1 MKDSSLNG
9 LDRFFARSRSFNFK
23 KDETILRPGDPIPG
37 VFFLKR
43 GFVRL
48 YTVSLRGEELTL
60 LIFKSGDIFPI
71 SWSVGGVSPQG
82 ENRYFL
88 EALTSCE
95 LKRVNRRD
103 FLNFIKSNP
112 EALFELTSRLSMR
125 LSGLLIRAESFVFGD
140 AKSRVASIL
149 LLCAERFGR
158 KTDSEIEIE
167 VPLTQSDIASFIG
180 VTRETASIEIKKFE
194 NKGFIGYHGRLL
206 LIRDKKGLRRQA
218 LS

>member
-1 MKDSSLNG
+1 MKDTSLNG
-9 LDRFFARSRSFNFK
+9 LDRFFAKSRSFIFK
-23 KDETILRPGDPIPG
+23 KDESILRPGDPIPG

-48 YTVSLRGEELTL
+48 YTVSLSGEELTL

-71 SWSVGGVSPQG
+71 AWSVSGDLQQG
-82 ENRYFL
+82 LDRYFL

-95 LKRVNRRD
+95 LKRANRRD
-103 FLNFIKSNP
+103 FLIFIKSNP
-112 EALFELTSRLSMR
+112 EALFELTSRLSTR
-125 LSGLLIRAESFVFGD
+125 LNGLLTRAESFVFGD
-140 AKSRVASIL
+140 AKGRVASIL

-167 VPLTQSDIASFIG
+167 VPLTQSDIASLIG
-180 VTRETASIEIKKFE
+180 VARETASIEIKKFE

-206 LIRDKKGLRRQA
+206 VIRDKKGLKRQA
-218 LS
+218 LR

>member
-9 LDRFFARSRSFNFK
+9 LDRFFARSKSFNFK
-23 KDETILRPGDPIPG
+23 KDEVILRPGDPIPG
-37 VFFLKR
+37 IYFLKR

-71 SWSVGGVSPQG
+71 SWSISGDLLQG
-82 ENRYFL
+82 QNRYFL

-95 LKRVNRRD
+95 LKRADRRE
-103 FLNFIKSNP
+103 FLNFIKSNS
-112 EALFELTSRLSMR
+112 EALFELTSRLSIR
-125 LSGLLIRAESFVFGD
+125 LNGLLIRSESFVFGD

-158 KTDSEIEIE
+158 KTDSGIEIE
-167 VPLTQSDIASFIG
+167 VPLTQSDIASLVG
-180 VTRETASIEIKKFE
+180 VVRETASIEIKKLE
-194 NKGFIGYHGRLL
+194 NKGFISYHGRLL
-206 LIRDKKGLRRQA
+206 VIGDKKGLKREVLR
-218 LS
+218 

>member
-9 LDRFFARSRSFNFK
+9 LDRFFARSKSLNFK
-23 KDETILRPGDPIPG
+23 KDEVILRPGDPIPG
-37 VFFLKR
+37 IFFLKS

-71 SWSVGGVSPQG
+71 SWSVGGDLLQG
-82 ENRYFL
+82 QNRYFL

-95 LKRVNRRD
+95 LKRANRKD
-103 FLNFIKSNP
+103 FLIFIKSKP
-112 EALFELTSRLSMR
+112 DALFELASRLSMR
-125 LSGLLIRAESFVFGD
+125 LGGLLTRAESFVFGD

-158 KTDSEIEIE
+158 KTDSGIEIG
-167 VPLTQSDIASFIG
+167 VPLTQSDIASLIG
-180 VTRETASIEIKKFE
+180 VARETASIEIKKLE
-194 NKGFIGYHGRLL
+194 TKGFISYHGRLL
-206 LIRDKKGLRRQA
+206 VIKEKKGLKREVLR
-218 LS
+218 